1 MAQLQE
7 LITNYTPSR
16 AAAQLVADAKLVL
29 LVGITGAG
37 KDTIKT
43 QLLAEPLFRDIISH
57 TTRKPRI
64 NNGTH
69 EVDGRDYHFITE
81 ETAAAMLGEQAFIEA
96 KFVHGTVYG
105 TSVAEVEEAYRQ
117 GKIAITDIDVQGV
130 TEYKE
135 LSPGVVA
142 VFILPPSFSVWQQR
156 LRNRYPSHTAFMA
169 EWPARRRTAIDELT
183 HALELPYYHFIIND
197 DLAEAVRSTRQIAL
211 KPDIYTRKD
220 DEARLAARDLLD
232 EIIAMSGE

>member
-43 QLLAEPLFRDIISH
+43 QLLAEPLFRDI
-57 TTRKPRI
+57 

-69 EVDGRDYHFITE
+69 EVNGRDYHFITE

-183 HALELPYYHFIIND
+183 HD

-232 EIIAMSGE
+232 EIIAMSEE